1 MRVWKVCFKRDYLL
15 KVLRAKRAHS
25 WWNTQRHLLHNTDL
39 ARIWI
44 GKKCV
49 CVCVLCHY
57 ANIWV
62 KTSTLIPKSCDFYFS
77 SSPYWKE
84 LGSLWNCLDNLCS
97 PLPCR
102 QNNEYIFNGNLSEY
116 IKRHRRVIK
125 SGAWPLTTRN
135 SYPVPP
141 LCRGL
146 ICKSCLTPRLFITK
160 PPRALW
166 QWNTSTLIYW
176 V

>member
-1 MRVWKVCFKRDYLL
+1 MDW
-15 KVLRAKRAHS
+15 
-25 WWNTQRHLLHNTDL
+25 
-39 ARIWI
+39 
-44 GKKCV
+44 KKCV
-49 CVCVLCHY
+49 WVLCHY

-141 LCRGL
+141 SLPWTHL
-146 ICKSCLTPRLFITK
+146 QELSNTKAIYHQATKSFMTVKYQHFDLLSLENPSVSLSQLFLKSCLASHK
-160 PPRALW
+160 H
-166 QWNTSTLIYW
+166 TSFSLEK
-176 V
+176 